1 MLNFLVLTNEQLE
14 ALCYINV
21 SRGKQSGNLVV
32 RCRWPNTHKKRL
44 GSWEGMVFTS
54 CMRCQVLWRDIVFT
68 KIIWNSFCFS
78 QAFVLSGKEPTDLH
92 KVEMILENTW
102 MHGWTPRTSSTVLL
116 HGAFVLRL
124 KSQQHVFLTWS
135 QISHHWLKHLT
146 KLLSFSEGDL
156 SSICNY
162 KLPVLPLN
170 SEDKVESKVCSQC
183 HKFPMYTRNSKHFL
197 CRLSGRINYNC
208 SLQSVELCWFTSWED
223 LFPCVGQV

>member
-44 GSWEGMVFTS
+44 GSWEEMVFTS

-68 KIIWNSFCFS
+68 KITWNSFSFS
-78 QAFVLSGKEPTDLH
+78 QAFVLSGKEPTDFH

-124 KSQQHVFLTWS
+124 KSQQHVFLTRS

-162 KLPVLPLN
+162 KLYKCLCCHSIQRTKWSQKPALN
-170 SEDKVESKVCSQC
+170 V
-183 HKFPMYTRNSKHFL
+183 
-197 CRLSGRINYNC
+197 
-208 SLQSVELCWFTSWED
+208 TSFQWIQETPSTFCAD
-223 LFPCVGQV
+223 FQAG